1 MPWYHRGEH
10 SDGYW
15 YKFFSTEAAAL
26 ASIAKFLGR
35 NHDGDGH
42 PLRSGQRYVDT
53 FGGTHRVS
61 ETTVPNGRHRARIR
75 RPRRRHRH
83 QTSIGL
89 APPARLLTST
99 RRATN
104 DH

>member
-10 SDGYW
+10 SDGSW

-35 NHDGDGH
+35 NHDSDGH
-42 PLRSGQRYVDT
+42 PLRSGQRYVDA

-61 ETTVPNGRHRARIR
+61 ETTVPNARTMAAIERAYDAREGGTATKR
-75 RPRRRHRH
+75 QLALLHRH
-83 QTSIGL
+83 GY
-89 APPARLLTST
+89 
-99 RRATN
+99 
-104 DH
+104 